1 GRLKSPWSRRKRKH
15 VLTPQQW
22 KSVFTQDG
30 GIRDGGIK
38 FMKRVR
44 SGGVD
49 PSIRAEVWPFLLGVY
64 DLDSTKEER
73 DAITTQNRKE
83 YEKLRRQC
91 RQLLKHS
98 NGSFKLNEIASSPSF
113 LSKAHLG
120 GEAPSSKAYSLVDGA
135 ASYLFSFVFRCIS
148 MVENHH

>member
-1 GRLKSPWSRRKRKH
+1 MTFNDDIQRRLLLNKVKTQLLEEAIQGV
-15 VLTPQQW
+15 VLNHHGHAGKENMSLHLSNGKACLP
-22 KSVFTQDG
+22 
-30 GIRDGGIK
+30 R
-38 FMKRVR
+38 M
-44 SGGVD
+44 GGVD

-98 NGSFKLNEIASSPSF
+98 NGSFKLNEIGEINYEGDSASF
-113 LSKAHLG
+113 
-120 GEAPSSKAYSLVDGA
+120 
-135 ASYLFSFVFRCIS
+135 I
-148 MVENHH
+148 M